1 MRELRWSFRGLR
13 GFFVFLLGLF
23 SVILFLLNEV
33 KEEIDLL
40 ETAYRLSFVML
51 QLMMGV
57 LLSERFFVVL
67 RRTPYHKF
75 YRSMPKAWEK
85 ERSRFLWIDGF
96 FLVCA
101 AAMFAIGVVFRKELA
116 GGVAPAVML
125 LLFLT
130 HAVVAKLLAVLPWW
144 IWWLQEIVFF
154 CLFLFVPVDRIPV
167 GIGIFAVV
175 VYFIIQFFLYGM
187 LKEYWYTEEP
197 EEQEELGGAYE
208 R

>member
-23 SVILFLLNEV
+23 AVILFLLNEV

-51 QLMMGV
+51 QLMMGI
-57 LLSERFFVVL
+57 LLSERFFIVL

-85 ERSRFLWIDGF
+85 ERSRFLWLDGF
-96 FLVCA
+96 FLIFA
-101 AAMFAIGVVFRKELA
+101 AAMFAIGVVFRNELA

-125 LLFLT
+125 LLFLV
-130 HAVVAKLLAVLPWW
+130 HAVVAKVLAVLPWW

-154 CLFLFVPVDRIPV
+154 CLFLFVPADRIPM
-167 GIGIFAVV
+167 GIVIFVV
-175 VYFIIQFFLYGM
+175 AVYFIIQFFLYGM
-187 LKEYWYTEEP
+187 LKEYWYTEDLEG
-197 EEQEELGGAYE
+197 QEELGGVYE